1 MLGISG
7 IEKDKLKRLGSAAPL
22 ATMNSSDSNEKII
35 EIKQNLHKNEIGG
48 QTDGTVNHV
57 LVNEGIETFL
67 ASNSRVLL
75 IQGDAGTGK
84 SIILKLIERKIY
96 K

>member
-1 MLGISG
+1 ML
-7 IEKDKLKRLGSAAPL
+7 
-22 ATMNSSDSNEKII
+22 
-35 EIKQNLHKNEIGG
+35 KNEIGDQNNG
-48 QTDGTVNHV
+48 RVNHV

>member
-1 MLGISG
+1 MLGISA
-7 IEKDKLKRLGSAAPL
+7 IEKDKLKLLGSTAPL
-22 ATMNSSDSNEKII
+22 ATKNSSESNNKII
-35 EIKQNLHKNEIGG
+35 KANVVLKNEIGD
-48 QTDGTVNHV
+48 QNNGTVNHV